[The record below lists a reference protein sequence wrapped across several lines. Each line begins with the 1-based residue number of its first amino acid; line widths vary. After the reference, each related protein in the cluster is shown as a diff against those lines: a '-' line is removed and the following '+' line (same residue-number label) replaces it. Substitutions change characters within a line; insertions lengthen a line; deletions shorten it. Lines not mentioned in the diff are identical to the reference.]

1 MCFSDLSWDR
11 SCTGGCTQTFCVT
24 GLGEVLLIPGNL
36 LICQENKEMGVILS
50 SIKYFAQKYMFL
62 LFALENEQKNL
73 LARGHKGNL

>member
-1 MCFSDLSWDR
+1 M
-11 SCTGGCTQTFCVT
+11 
-24 GLGEVLLIPGNL
+24 LLIPGDL